1 MPGNLHFRKNVHC
14 LEIGNPF
21 NEIELQ
27 NAYIKDFL
35 NKLLEVVKENKA
47 NLPSF
52 EFRCTYNEDMG
63 IKCRI
68 TTGITSIE

>member
-1 MPGNLHFRKNVHC
+1 MSGNLNHRKNIHC
-14 LEIGNPF
+14 LEITAAENPF
-21 NEIELQ
+21 T

-35 NKLLEVVKENKA
+35 NKLIDVVKENKD

-52 EFRCTYNEDMG
+52 EFKCTYNEDIG

-68 TTGITSIE
+68 TTGIFFIYK